1 MDYNNVGL
9 GSIPEFAYNSIR
21 VLSQIRYNYFFNL
34 SIKLST
40 SNISAS
46 FNVSLSS
53 MIFFTKFGLLVLL
66 SKNSLGVNP
75 KYSQIAKNSDIGE
88 RDLPDDML

>member
-1 MDYNNVGL
+1 
-9 GSIPEFAYNSIR
+9 
-21 VLSQIRYNYFFNL
+21 
-34 SIKLST
+34 
-40 SNISAS
+40 
-46 FNVSLSS
+46 

-75 KYSQIAKNSDIGE
+75 KYSQIAKNSDIGG